1 MFNFDDAMQRLHDE
15 RKQVLNSKI
24 VARATITQEGK
35 QGVLII
41 AAFELSTRY
50 AFWYIFHAKTA
61 RSPRRTWEFKSKVAV
76 WAGKVMELDDMIKSR
91 VLNMDSAKITKRYP
105 QGKRLFAS
113 LLDRE
118 ANPQIIQQTPTVT
131 TSFDMQNKR
140 LARKMKGRTLVGWG

>member
-1 MFNFDDAMQRLHDE
+1 MFNFDVAMQALHEE
-15 RKQVLNSKI
+15 RKKVISSKI
-24 VARATITQEGK
+24 VARATVTEEGK

-61 RSPRRTWEFKSKVAV
+61 RSPRRTWEFKSKVSV

-91 VLNMDSAKITKRYP
+91 VLHIDSAKIVKRYP
-105 QGKRLFAS
+105 LGKRVFAS
-113 LLDRE
+113 FLDRV
-118 ANPQIIQQTPTVT
+118 ANPQIIQQTQAVGA
-131 TSFDMQNKR
+131 SFELQNKR